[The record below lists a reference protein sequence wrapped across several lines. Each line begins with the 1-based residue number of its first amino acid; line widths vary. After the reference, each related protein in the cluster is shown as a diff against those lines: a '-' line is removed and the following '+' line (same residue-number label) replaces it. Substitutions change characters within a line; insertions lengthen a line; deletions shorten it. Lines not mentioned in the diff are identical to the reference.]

1 MTQQLCGR
9 DLQILRVATQE
20 RDNWAKL
27 MGAWNSNN
35 ISLFWVIW
43 RIIKVSYLPCIC
55 FVDLNVV
62 QDILHSKATK
72 CWSTTSW
79 ESRHSNKTPDS
90 IFQATGTVKILVSVY
105 LPAVNFLGSTSL
117 PDISEII
124 MKMVIGVHL
133 IGCYLCEL
141 QDRKGSPLT
150 ETEVKAAMRGFEE
163 SVERGKMSR
172 GISPEMVSISFE
184 ERDCTEEVTQAVIR
198 VAKEAAVS
206 SLESLF
212 QELRQN
218 DQSQY

>member
-9 DLQILRVATQE
+9 DLQILWVATQE

-27 MGAWNSNN
+27 M
-35 ISLFWVIW
+35 VR
-43 RIIKVSYLPCIC
+43 RIIKVSYLPYIC

-72 CWSTTSW
+72 CW
-79 ESRHSNKTPDS
+79 
-90 IFQATGTVKILVSVY
+90 I
-105 LPAVNFLGSTSL
+105 NFLGSTSL
-117 PDISEII
+117 SDISEII

-133 IGCYLCEL
+133 IGCCLCEL

-150 ETEVKAAMRGFEE
+150 EKEIKAAMRGFEE

-172 GISPEMVSISFE
+172 GISPEMASIPFK

-212 QELRQN
+212 QELRRK